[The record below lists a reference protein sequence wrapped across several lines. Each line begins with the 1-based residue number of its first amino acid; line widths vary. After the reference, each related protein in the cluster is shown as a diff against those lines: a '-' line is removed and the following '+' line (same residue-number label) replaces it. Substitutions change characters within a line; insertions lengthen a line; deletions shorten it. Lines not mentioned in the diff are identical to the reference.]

1 MINRKEYMS
10 LFYEKNREELKKAN
24 KEYQKLYYKDNKEKF
39 KTYYKNNKE
48 DILKKQKERYQRKE
62 KTMSIRR
69 LNGHAY
75 IHYKAAIC
83 EGLNIDNADLYKAI
97 ISIDNNGVIE
107 TKDNKKY
114 ILIINEIK

>member
-1 MINRKEYMS
+1 MEHLNLININPLKNMKEPII
-10 LFYEKNREELKKAN
+10 KARHYSNVTICKLHN
-24 KEYQKLYYKDNKEKF
+24 KRVMAF
-39 KTYYKNNKE
+39 KNNKE

-114 ILIINEIK
+114 ILKLTEIK